1 MKLWIVLILIGLC
14 GWLAWDKMYS
24 HVSERFHWDVE
35 EKAESKE
42 PSRSPGLQAQRS
54 RERMFSGGEPEVR
67 PVVGAEGVVSRVT
80 VPQYAAGA
88 SSPPSPAEPDPV
100 KWVVIDRATR
110 YAVTPELVEF
120 LRLASRGDDSPGAGG
135 LSDRSGVYHD
145 AARSRLFVSLP
156 ENRVA
161 QVTAILD
168 AADSPPR
175 QVTVEVVV
183 CLARLTS
190 GQEFGMEWL
199 ARWSLGSGDMSSGQ
213 VAIGAG
219 SVQIQAGA
227 FELALTSAVSAG
239 HATVVSRPSVG
250 AELGAKALISSG
262 REVGVASTDSLN
274 GNAVT
279 SIDFKKV
286 ALSIEATVFS
296 SGDGFRVLVVQKN
309 DELAGSSTIDG
320 REVPEIAT
328 QSLESSLLLIPGCWA
343 SGGSVVVSRDSRAS
357 GGFRWLPSTRRT
369 SRTDREEIGV
379 FVRVVEGLEL
389 SRPPDEFAPGPEV
402 LRAEPV
408 PTVTVRPRKRGL
420 PFGGGVRNR

>member
-1 MKLWIVLILIGLC
+1 MKLWILLILIGLC

-24 HVSERFHWDVE
+24 HVSERFHWNE
-35 EKAESKE
+35 AEKDEGDKESAK
-42 PSRSPGLQAQRS
+42 SPGFQAQRS

-67 PVVGAEGVVSRVT
+67 PLVGAEGVVSRVA
-80 VPQYAAGA
+80 PPEGA
-88 SSPPSPAEPDPV
+88 ESPAVASPPLPDPV
-100 KWVVIDRATR
+100 KWVVIDRPTR

-120 LRLASRGDDSPGAGG
+120 LRIASRGDDTMGVSGA
-135 LSDRSGVYHD
+135 SDRSGVYHD

-156 ENRVA
+156 ESRVA
-161 QVTAILD
+161 QVSAILD

-199 ARWSLGSGDMSSGQ
+199 GRWSPGAADLATGQ

-227 FELALTSAVSAG
+227 FELALSSAVSAG
-239 HATVVSRPSVG
+239 TATVVSRPSVG

-286 ALSIEATVFS
+286 ALSIEATVFA
-296 SGDGFRVLVVQKN
+296 SGDGFRVQVVQKN

-328 QSLESSLLLIPGCWA
+328 QSLESSLLLIPGAWA
-343 SGGSVVVSRDSRAS
+343 SGGSVVVSRDTEAK
-357 GGFRWLPSTRRT
+357 GGFRWLPSSRRT

-389 SRPPDEFAPGPEV
+389 SRPPDEFAPGPVEI

-408 PTVTVRPRKRGL
+408 PSVTVRPLKRSL
-420 PFGGGVRNR
+420 PLFGR